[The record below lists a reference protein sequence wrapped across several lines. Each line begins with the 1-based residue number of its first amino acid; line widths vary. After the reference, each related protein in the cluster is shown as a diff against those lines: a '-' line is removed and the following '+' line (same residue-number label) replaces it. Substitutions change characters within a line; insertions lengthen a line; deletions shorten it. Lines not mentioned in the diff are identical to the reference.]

1 MSSPSIATRKAAL
14 AGAIRVGALCV
25 VRLTL
30 YYGDAI
36 LAFWSALFA
45 NI

>member
-1 MSSPSIATRKAAL
+1 VCRLIEVIYNFFF
-14 AGAIRVGALCV
+14 GGVGALCV